1 MTEMKNY
8 CGLIKKL
15 YASFKYSLFLQI
27 LLHHGKC
34 LMMGKVK
41 VQFTLLYS
49 MTKMRHLSVATVTFV
64 HSNSK
69 LDREKY
75 CFMININRHHHSLGR
90 IS

>member
-8 CGLIKKL
+8 CGLIKNCIHL
-15 YASFKYSLFLQI
+15 LNILFFLQI

-64 HSNSK
+64 LSK
-69 LDREKY
+69 LEREKY